1 MTLNFNQISELISV
15 MTELQDTKMPFKIS
29 LMLAKNLNLL
39 KKEEEFYIEQERE
52 FAQKYLE
59 FDAEKQEFVQTAQN
73 VFKIKDGLEQECRE
87 AREALNDFTAEIELR
102 MIPLSAVETMEFTPK
117 QLTALELII
126 AEEE

>member
-87 AREALNDFTAEIELR
+87 ARETLNDFTTEIELR

-117 QLTALELII
+117 QLAALELII

>member
-39 KKEEEFYIEQERE
+39 KKEEEFYIEQERQ

-87 AREALNDFTAEIELR
+87 AREALNDFTAELELR

-117 QLTALELII
+117 QLAALELII

>member
-39 KKEEEFYIEQERE
+39 KKEEEFYIEQERQ

-59 FDAEKQEFVQTAQN
+59 FDSEKQEFVQTAQN
-73 VFKIKDGLEQECRE
+73 VFKIKDGLEEECRE
-87 AREALNDFTAEIELR
+87 AREALNNFATEVELR
-102 MIPLSAVETMEFTPK
+102 MIPLSMIEDMEFTPK
-117 QLTALELII
+117 QLAALEMII
-126 AEEE
+126 EEE

>member
-59 FDAEKQEFVQTAQN
+59 FDAEKQEFVQTAPN
-73 VFKIKDGLEQECRE
+73 VFKIKDGLEEECRE
-87 AREALNDFTAEIELR
+87 AREALNDFTAEVELR
-102 MIPLSAVETMEFTPK
+102 MIPLSLVENMEFTPK
-117 QLTALELII
+117 QLAALEMVLT
-126 AEEE
+126 EEE

>member
-59 FDAEKQEFVQTAQN
+59 FDTEKQEFVQTAQN
-73 VFKIKDGLEQECRE
+73 VFKIKDNLEEECRE
-87 AREALNDFTAEIELR
+87 AREALNNFTTDVELR
-102 MIPLSAVETMEFTPK
+102 KIPLAMIENMEFTPK
-117 QLTALELII
+117 QLTALEMII
-126 AEEE
+126 EEE

>member
-39 KKEEEFYIEQERE
+39 KKEEEFYIEQERQ

-117 QLTALELII
+117 QLSALELII
-126 AEEE
+126 EEE

>member
-87 AREALNDFTAEIELR
+87 ARETLNDFTTEIELR
-102 MIPLSAVETMEFTPK
+102 MIPFSAVETMEFTPK
-117 QLTALELII
+117 QLAALELII

>member
-1 MTLNFNQISELISV
+1 MTLNFNEISELISV

-39 KKEEEFYIEQERE
+39 KKEEEFYIEQERQ

-87 AREALNDFTAEIELR
+87 AREALNDFTAEVELR
-102 MIPLSAVETMEFTPK
+102 MIPLSAIEAMEFTPK
-117 QLTALELII
+117 QLSALELII
-126 AEEE
+126 EEE

>member
-15 MTELQDTKMPFKIS
+15 MTELQDTKMPFKLS

-73 VFKIKDGLEQECRE
+73 VFKIKDGLEDECRE
-87 AREALNDFTAEIELR
+87 AREALNNFTTDVELR
-102 MIPLSAVETMEFTPK
+102 MIPLAMIEDMEFTPK
-117 QLTALELII
+117 QLAALEMII
-126 AEEE
+126 EEE

>member
-15 MTELQDTKMPFKIS
+15 MTELQDTKMPFKLS

-39 KKEEEFYIEQERE
+39 KKEEEFYIEQERQ

-73 VFKIKDGLEQECRE
+73 VFKIKDGLEDECRE
-87 AREALNDFTAEIELR
+87 AREALNNFTTEVELR
-102 MIPLSAVETMEFTPK
+102 MIPLSMIEDMEFTPK
-117 QLTALELII
+117 QLAALEMII
-126 AEEE
+126 EEE

>member
-39 KKEEEFYIEQERE
+39 KKEEEFYIEQERQ

-87 AREALNDFTAEIELR
+87 AREALNDFTAEVELR
-102 MIPLSAVETMEFTPK
+102 MIPLSAIEAMEFTPK
-117 QLTALELII
+117 QLSALELII
-126 AEEE
+126 EEE

>member
-39 KKEEEFYIEQERE
+39 KKEEEFYIEQERQ

-117 QLTALELII
+117 QLAALELII

>member
-15 MTELQDTKMPFKIS
+15 MTELQDTKMPFKLS

-73 VFKIKDGLEQECRE
+73 VFKIKVGLEDEWRE
-87 AREALNDFTAEIELR
+87 AREALNNFTTDVELR
-102 MIPLSAVETMEFTPK
+102 MIPLAMIEDMEFTPK
-117 QLTALELII
+117 QLAALEMII
-126 AEEE
+126 EEE

>member
-39 KKEEEFYIEQERE
+39 KKEEEFYIEQERQ

-59 FDAEKQEFVQTAQN
+59 FDAEKQEFVQTAPN

-87 AREALNDFTAEIELR
+87 AREALNDFTAEVELR
-102 MIPLSAVETMEFTPK
+102 MIPLSAVEAMEFTPK
-117 QLTALELII
+117 QLAALELII

>member
-117 QLTALELII
+117 QLAALELII

>member
-39 KKEEEFYIEQERE
+39 KKEEEFYIEQERQ

-87 AREALNDFTAEIELR
+87 AREALNDFTAEVELR
-102 MIPLSAVETMEFTPK
+102 MIPLSAVESMEFTPK
-117 QLTALELII
+117 QLAALEMII
-126 AEEE
+126 SEEE

>member
-39 KKEEEFYIEQERE
+39 KKEEEFYIEQERQ

-87 AREALNDFTAEIELR
+87 AREALNDFTAEVELR
-102 MIPLSAVETMEFTPK
+102 TIPLSAVETMEFTPK
-117 QLTALELII
+117 QLAALELII

>member
-1 MTLNFNQISELISV
+1 MTLNFNQISELIAV

-39 KKEEEFYIEQERE
+39 KKEEEFYIEQERQ

-117 QLTALELII
+117 QLAALELII

>member
-1 MTLNFNQISELISV
+1 MTLNFNQISELIAV

-29 LMLAKNLNLL
+29 LVLAKNLNLL
-39 KKEEEFYIEQERE
+39 KKEEEFYIEQERQ

>member
-15 MTELQDTKMPFKIS
+15 MTELQDTKMPFKLS

-39 KKEEEFYIEQERE
+39 KKEEEFYIEQERQ

-73 VFKIKDGLEQECRE
+73 VFKIKDGLEDECRE
-87 AREALNDFTAEIELR
+87 AREALNNFTTDVELR
-102 MIPLSAVETMEFTPK
+102 MIPLAMIEDMEFTPK
-117 QLTALELII
+117 QLAALEMII
-126 AEEE
+126 EEE

>member
-39 KKEEEFYIEQERE
+39 KKEEEFYIEQERQ

-87 AREALNDFTAEIELR
+87 AREALNDFSAEVELR
-102 MIPLSAVETMEFTPK
+102 MIPLSAVESMEFTPK
-117 QLTALELII
+117 QLATLEMII
-126 AEEE
+126 EEE

>member
-39 KKEEEFYIEQERE
+39 KKEEEFYIEQERQ

-87 AREALNDFTAEIELR
+87 AREALNDFTAEVELR
-102 MIPLSAVETMEFTPK
+102 MIPLSAVESMEFTPK
-117 QLTALELII
+117 QLAALEMII
-126 AEEE
+126 EEE

>member
-1 MTLNFNQISELISV
+1 MTLNFNQISELIAV

-39 KKEEEFYIEQERE
+39 KKEEEFYIEQERQ

-59 FDAEKQEFVQTAQN
+59 FDTEKQEFVQTSQN
-73 VFKIKDGLEQECRE
+73 VFKIKEGLEQECRE

-102 MIPLSAVETMEFTPK
+102 MIPLSAIETMEFTPK
-117 QLTALELII
+117 QLAALELII
-126 AEEE
+126 EEE